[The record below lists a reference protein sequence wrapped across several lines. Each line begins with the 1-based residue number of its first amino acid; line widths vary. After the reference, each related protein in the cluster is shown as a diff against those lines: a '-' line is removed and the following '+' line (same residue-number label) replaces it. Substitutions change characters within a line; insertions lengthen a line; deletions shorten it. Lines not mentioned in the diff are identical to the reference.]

1 MKLKNA
7 ILLFITAAI
16 WGVAFVAQSVG
27 MDYVG
32 PLTFNCVRS
41 LMGGAVLIPLCRFMG
56 KPSARQKRAAGLQR
70 ANARETADAKKQAVG
85 KEAARKNPA
94 VLGDRKTLIT
104 GGVCCGAALCLAT
117 NVQQFG
123 LQYTTV
129 GKAGFITA
137 CYIVIVPV
145 IGLFFGKKCSRLMA
159 AAVALSLAGLY
170 LLCMTGGDGGINRGD
185 ILMLVCA
192 FLFSVH
198 IMVIDYFSPM
208 VDGVKM
214 SCIQFFVS
222 GILSGAG
229 MLLFEE
235 PRVSQML
242 AAWMPILYAGVMSC
256 GVAYTLQIVGQ
267 KGMNP
272 TVASLILS
280 LESSISVLA
289 GWVILGQQLS
299 SREILGCVLMFGAI
313 ILAQVPV
320 GEKKRILPFAAK
332 ERRE

>member
-41 LMGGAVLIPLCRFMG
+41 LMGGVVLIPLCLFMDRRKHAAENG
-56 KPSARQKRAAGLQR
+56 SAESQAARAA
-70 ANARETADAKKQAVG
+70 E
-85 KEAARKNPA
+85 
-94 VLGDRKTLIT
+94 RKTLIT
-104 GGVCCGAALCLAT
+104 GGICCGLALCLAS
-117 NVQQFG
+117 NFQQFG
-123 LQYTTV
+123 IQYTTV

-145 IGLFFGKKCSRLMA
+145 IGLFFGKKCSPLMA
-159 AAVALSLAGLY
+159 LAVVLSLAGLY
-170 LLCMTGGDGGINRGD
+170 LLCMTGGNGGINRGD
-185 ILMLVCA
+185 ILVLICA
-192 FLFSVH
+192 FLFSIH
-198 IMVIDYFSPM
+198 IMVIDHFSPM

-235 PRVSQML
+235 PQLGRIL
-242 AAWMPILYAGVMSC
+242 EAWMPILYAGIMSC

-267 KGMNP
+267 KGVNP

-289 GWVILGQQLS
+289 GCAILGQQLS

-313 ILAQVPV
+313 ILAQIPV
-320 GEKKRILPFAAK
+320 GEKKRILALAAK
-332 ERRE
+332 GRREQAVDNTENLG